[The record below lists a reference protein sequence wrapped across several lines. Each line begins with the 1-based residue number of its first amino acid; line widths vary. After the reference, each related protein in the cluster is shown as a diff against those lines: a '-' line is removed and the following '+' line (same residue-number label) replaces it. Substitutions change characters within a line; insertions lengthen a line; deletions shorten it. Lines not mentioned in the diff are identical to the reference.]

1 MHGKSSVNETEIA
14 IIETMACT
22 FKTAA
27 KYGRKLREA
36 FKVLLSTKGSG
47 REVGTLQA
55 TICMENEL
63 NIFNKKILIINE
75 TDFEDNSAASES
87 QKGVQINGCESKCTV
102 CRSIK
107 REFIKL

>member
-1 MHGKSSVNETEIA
+1 MGNNETEIA

-22 FKTAA
+22 FKTVTA

-36 FKVLLSTKGSG
+36 FKVLLSTKGSV

-63 NIFNKKILIINE
+63 NIFDKKFLIINE

-87 QKGVQINGCESKCTV
+87 KKGGQINGCESKCTV
-102 CRSIK
+102 CGSIK